1 MKDGLTAFIKEMYEF
16 ERKEKLVSEFE
27 EDQLLPENGA
37 HTLRELCQIL
47 LNISCLK
54 EEGRFPSFRVC
65 FIRPDSDFL
74 SAYIYSHIL
83 LFKTPLEFN
92 TRKIHK
98 LAPAL
103 NPFRNYLIVD
113 ITDKPFKAIGVMVSY
128 TDWEKIITREREKGN
143 RMPRIPNIFVKGP
156 GELDACFGETP
167 VVNYTAGSCVFFR
180 TESFTSTLVA
190 EQLKRDTMVSD
201 RERYQILNMILWR
214 VINYGHGAA
223 VLIVPDEESCRKY
236 VDLKYSMS
244 SDYLFGNGYESG
256 FPVSK
261 ARNKDLVTYADF
273 IAKLTFVDGSVIL
286 TKNFD
291 LIGFGA
297 ETLVDEMGSKH
308 PDMCFI
314 QYDDTED
321 TSRQFKDNGMRHR
334 AAYRFCSAVEGSVA
348 FVVSQD
354 RFVEACTK
362 HDGKVYVYDN
372 ISLPLY

>member
-1 MKDGLTAFIKEMYEF
+1 MDGLAAFVDAMYEC
-16 ERKEKLVSEFE
+16 ERKEKLIREFE
-27 EDQLLPENGA
+27 EDQFLPENGA
-37 HTLRELCQIL
+37 HTMREVCQIL
-47 LNISCLK
+47 LNISCLQ

-74 SAYIYSHIL
+74 RAYIYSHIL

-113 ITDKPFKAIGVMVSY
+113 ITEKPFKAVGVMASY
-128 TDWEKIITREREKGN
+128 TDWEKIRTGEREKGN
-143 RMPRIPNIFVKGP
+143 RMPCIPNILVKGP
-156 GELDACFGETP
+156 GELDACFGESP
-167 VVNYTAGSCVFFR
+167 IVNYTAGSCVFFR
-180 TESFTSTLVA
+180 MESFSSTLVA
-190 EQLKRDTMVSD
+190 EKLKRDTLVSD

-256 FPVSK
+256 LPVSK

-273 IAKLTFVDGSVIL
+273 VAKLTSVDGSVIL

-334 AAYRFCSAVEGSVA
+334 AAYRFCSAVEESVA
-348 FVVSQD
+348 FIVSQD